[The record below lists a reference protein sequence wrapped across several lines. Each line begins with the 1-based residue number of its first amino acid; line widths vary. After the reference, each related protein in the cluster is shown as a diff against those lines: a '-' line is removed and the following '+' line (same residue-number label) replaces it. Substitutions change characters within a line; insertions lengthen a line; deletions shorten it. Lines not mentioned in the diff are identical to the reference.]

1 MEQSTSD
8 PPEGVGISFVADVM
22 KRYRQLILVVRE
34 TSTFYTAAC
43 LLDDERRESIRAGLL
58 RLCLELRPLACCSKA
73 PGCSPCLP
81 ATAQVDNLVYITS
94 DASKTRAHDRY
105 LVVSTDGSWCNLRKF
120 TGSQLRSTSYRIKLS
135 ECYLLAGQIEPTPN
149 LSRRY
154 SPNADED
161 INKEPAVSSVP
172 QSPRYVVP
180 PQIPEALAA
189 PPSPPTDASQTSNSP
204 LFLMEMFLCPV
215 WIVLS
220 VSIKTQLPSPT
231 PHVLTNWKFLPLILQ
246 FRPRVLDHA
255 GLVAWFIS
263 KTMSLS

>member
-1 MEQSTSD
+1 MWFQRDQFTNSQIPLSD
-8 PPEGVGISFVADVM
+8 L
-22 KRYRQLILVVRE
+22 QLIRQQYSSRL
-34 TSTFYTAAC
+34 SNHPAS
-43 LLDDERRESIRAGLL
+43 ES
-58 RLCLELRPLACCSKA
+58 SKA
-73 PGCSPCLP
+73 PGCSPRLP
-81 ATAQVDNLVYITS
+81 TATQVDNLVDITS
-94 DASKTRAHDRY
+94 DASKTRDYDRY
-105 LVVSTDGSWCNLRKF
+105 LVVSADGSWCNLGKF

-135 ECYLLAGQIEPTPN
+135 ECYRVAGQIEPTPN

-154 SPNADED
+154 SPDADED
-161 INKEPAVSSVP
+161 IDKEPAVSSVP
-172 QSPRYVVP
+172 QSPRYAVP

-189 PPSPPTDASQTSNSP
+189 PPSPPTDASQTSKSL

-255 GLVAWFIS
+255 GLVVRLVARFIS